1 MDQNSSLPETLYM
14 RLTKEDKE
22 WIYQRA
28 QALTLRPTVY
38 ARMLLSRAVEID
50 KREPGALLR

>member
-1 MDQNSSLPETLYM
+1 M